1 MVLRIKWV
9 QLNQMSQQKSPKQNN
24 LKNVAMLSGIAF
36 QMGAIIFLSAKGG
49 NWLDSYYG
57 TEKRIFTAIA
67 TLLGVAIS
75 IWVVLQQLKRIK
87 Y

>member
-1 MVLRIKWV
+1 M
-9 QLNQMSQQKSPKQNN
+9 NQQKPPKKSNN
-24 LKNVAMLSGIAF
+24 LKNVALLSGIAF
-36 QMGAIIFLSAKGG
+36 EMGAIIYLAVKGG
-49 NWLDSYYG
+49 KWLDGYFQ
-57 TEKRIFTAIA
+57 TERKTYIIIA

>member
-1 MVLRIKWV
+1 
-9 QLNQMSQQKSPKQNN
+9 MSQQKSPKNSGF
-24 LKNVAMLSGIAF
+24 KNAAVLSGIAF
-36 QMGAIIFLSAKGG
+36 EMGIIIYLSVQGG
-49 NWLDSYYG
+49 KWLDAEYQN
-57 TEKRIFTAIA
+57 EKNIFTVIA

>member
-1 MVLRIKWV
+1 M
-9 QLNQMSQQKSPKQNN
+9 NQQKSPKKNN
-24 LKNVAMLSGIAF
+24 FRNAAMLSGIAF
-36 QMGAIIFLSAKGG
+36 EMGAIIFLAVKGG
-49 NWLDSYYG
+49 NWLDTHYQP
-57 TEKRIFTAIA
+57 EKRIFTVVA

>member
-1 MVLRIKWV
+1 
-9 QLNQMSQQKSPKQNN
+9 MSQQKSPKKNN
-24 LKNVAMLSGIAF
+24 LKNAAMLSGIAF
-36 QMGAIIFLSAKGG
+36 EMGAIIFLSVKGG
-49 NWLDSYYG
+49 KWLDTHYEN
-57 TEKRIFTAIA
+57 EKNIFTVIA

>member
-1 MVLRIKWV
+1 M
-9 QLNQMSQQKSPKQNN
+9 NPQKSPK
-24 LKNVAMLSGIAF
+24 KNKSYKNAAVLTGIAF
-36 QMGAIIFLSAKGG
+36 EMGAIIYLSVKGG
-49 NWLDSYYG
+49 NWLD
-57 TEKRIFTAIA
+57 EKYQNEKKIFTMIA

>member
-1 MVLRIKWV
+1 
-9 QLNQMSQQKSPKQNN
+9 MSQQKSPKKDKNG
-24 LKNVAMLSGIAF
+24 LKNAAMLSGIAIE
-36 QMGAIIFLSAKGG
+36 MGVIIYLSVKAG
-49 NWLDSYYG
+49 NWLDEKYQN
-57 TEKRIFTAIA
+57 EKRIFTVIA

>member
-1 MVLRIKWV
+1 M
-9 QLNQMSQQKSPKQNN
+9 NQQKSPKKNN
-24 LKNVAMLSGIAF
+24 FRNAAMLSGIAF
-36 QMGAIIFLSAKGG
+36 EMGAIIFLAVKGG
-49 NWLDSYYG
+49 NWLDTHYQ
-57 TEKRIFTAIA
+57 TEKRIFTVVA

>member
-1 MVLRIKWV
+1 MQQKL
-9 QLNQMSQQKSPKQNN
+9 MSQQKSPRNKN
-24 LKNVAMLSGIAF
+24 LKNAAMLSGIAF
-36 QMGAIIFLSAKGG
+36 EMGAIIFLAVKGG
-49 NWLDSYYG
+49 NWLDIHYG
-57 TEKRIFTAIA
+57 TEKKIFTVIA

>member
-1 MVLRIKWV
+1 
-9 QLNQMSQQKSPKQNN
+9 MSQQKSPKKNN
-24 LKNVAMLSGIAF
+24 FKNAAMLSGIAF
-36 QMGAIIFLSAKGG
+36 EMGAIIFLSVKGG
-49 NWLDSYYG
+49 NWLDAHYG
-57 TEKRIFTAIA
+57 TEKRIFTVIA